1 MTFSPLFSAP
11 WPIQVHACA
20 ALALI
25 PLTIALFTLVRGNRL
40 HRVLGWAW
48 VLLMACVAL
57 SSFWIQ
63 EIQLIGG
70 FSSIHLLSLVTLVS
84 LVVAVSAARGKR
96 RGRHRRVMTWLTY
109 GSLTAAGVFT
119 LLPGRLMHAVVFG
132 L

>member
-1 MTFSPLFSAP
+1 MTLSPLFSVP

-63 EIQLIGG
+63 EIRLLGG
-70 FSSIHLLSLVTLVS
+70 FSPIHLLSLITLFS
-84 LVVAVSAARGKR
+84 IAIALRAARSKQIS
-96 RGRHRRVMTWLTY
+96 RHRRVMTWLTY

>member
-1 MTFSPLFSAP
+1 MTLSPLFTAP
-11 WPIQVHACA
+11 WAVQLHAYA

-25 PLTIALFTLVRGNRL
+25 PLTLVMFTLVRGNRL
-40 HRVLGWAW
+40 HRGLGWAW

-70 FSSIHLLSLVTLVS
+70 FSPIHLLSLVTLVS
-84 LVVAVSAARGKR
+84 LVVAVCAARGKR
-96 RGRHRRVMTWLTY
+96 RGRHRRVMIWLTF
-109 GSLTAAGVFT
+109 GSLMTAGVFT
-119 LLPGRLMHAVVFG
+119 LLPGRLMHAVVFA